1 VSRFTVAFSTQAGGA
16 ADGRLDAPT
25 FQRNHEPIWS
35 VIGPWLSEQSGDIV
49 EIGSGTGQHAVAF
62 AARTP
67 RLTWWP
73 SDVND
78 GHLRSIE
85 AWRVHSGLANVR
97 APQRLDLTASDW
109 QPAGPT
115 ALLAAIL
122 CINVVHISPWAVSQH
137 LFAGAGRLLRT
148 GGRLF
153 LYGPFKRGGAHTA
166 PSNAEFD
173 ASLKARDPAWGV
185 RDLDD
190 LVALGGPAALALV
203 EAAPMPANNFTVTF
217 ARA

>member
-1 VSRFTVAFSTQAGGA
+1 VSRFTVEFSTQTGGA

-35 VIGPWLSEQSGDIV
+35 VIGPWLSEQSGDAV
-49 EIGSGTGQHAVAF
+49 EIGSGTGQHVVAF

-73 SDVND
+73 SDIKD

-85 AWRVHSGLANVR
+85 AWRAHTAFANVR
-97 APQRLDLTASDW
+97 APQRLDLTAPDW
-109 QPAGPT
+109 QPAGP
-115 ALLAAIL
+115 AGPLAALL

-137 LFAGAGRLLRT
+137 LFAGAGRLLRP

-166 PSNAEFD
+166 PSYAVFD
-173 ASLKARDPAWGV
+173 ARLRARDPALGV

-190 LVALGGPAALALV
+190 LVALGGPAGLTLV
-203 EAAPMPANNFTVTF
+203 EAAPMPANNFTVAF